1 MGIFMG
7 LLEELKEL
15 GVNTDEGV
23 QRLMGNASLYERM
36 LGTFTKLMNDT
47 PIEIEDFDC
56 DDCGELIEK
65 THALKGA
72 SGNLS
77 VTPVYDAYTEIVN
90 LLRQGKPVEAKAAFE
105 KILPV
110 QKEII
115 QCIERHK

>member
-1 MGIFMG
+1 MD

-23 QRLMGNASLYERM
+23 QRLMGNVSLYERM
-36 LGTFTKLMNDT
+36 LGTFTKLIKET
-47 PIEIEDFDC
+47 SVKAEDFDC
-56 DDCGELIEK
+56 DDCAEIIEK

-77 VTPVYDAYTEIVN
+77 IMPVYDAYTEIVN
-90 LLRQGKPVEAKAAFE
+90 LLRQGKTSEAREHYE

-110 QKEII
+110 QTEILN
-115 QCIERHK
+115 CIEKHK